1 MIEQHTTGESRSLIA
16 RFRQPRK
23 NIGEPAFSAKPLPGK
38 WSKKEIV
45 GHLVDSVH
53 NNLRRFICAQYE
65 AEPPHI
71 VYDQDFWVAANGY
84 QQMPATEVLQLWQLR
99 NERIC
104 AILATLC
111 PKVTTADLGNTGRD
125 TLQLHTLEWLAA
137 DYVRH
142 RKHHLNQVLP
152 HYITNDLTLE

>member
-1 MIEQHTTGESRSLIA
+1 MIDTIQELRSLIA
-16 RFRQPRK
+16 RFSAAAQ

-45 GHLVDSVH
+45 GHLVDSGH

-84 QQMPATEVLQLWQLR
+84 QQMPATEVLQLWQLI

-104 AILATLC
+104 AILAAMPEGYHGRSC
-111 PKVTTADLGNTGRD
+111 NTGRD

-142 RKHHLNQVLP
+142 MKHHLNQVLP
-152 HYITNDLTLE
+152 HFITNDQTLE

>member
-1 MIEQHTTGESRSLIA
+1 MTDIIHELRSLIE
-16 RFRQPRK
+16 RFIAAAQS
-23 NIGEPAFSAKPLPGK
+23 IDEPAFSAKPLPGK

-45 GHLVDSVH
+45 GHLVDSGH

-71 VYDQDFWVAANGY
+71 VYNQDFWVAANSY
-84 QQMPATEVLQLWQLR
+84 QQMPKAEVLQLWQLI

-104 AILATLC
+104 AVLQAMPQEYYSQSC
-111 PKVTTADLGNTGRD
+111 NTGRD
-125 TLQLHTLEWLAA
+125 TPQLHTVEWLAA

-142 RKHHLNQVLP
+142 MKHHLNQVIP
-152 HYITNDLTLE
+152 HFSTGDQTPE